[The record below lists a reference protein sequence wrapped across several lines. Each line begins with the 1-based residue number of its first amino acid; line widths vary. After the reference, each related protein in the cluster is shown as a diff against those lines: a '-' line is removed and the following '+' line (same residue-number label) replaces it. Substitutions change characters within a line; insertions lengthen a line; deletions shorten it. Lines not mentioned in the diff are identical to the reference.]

1 MNRVEADKICICRMC
16 PSFFDCGEQLA
27 YCVPEGGKSKC
38 ITVETGCVCPGCPV
52 QQQMNYQHVY
62 YCTRG
67 SAAELATT
75 QAKGFHKTAQVQKH
89 EADIVVIGSG
99 AAAYSAAITA
109 REHGAE
115 VVMVEKSSLYGGTTL
130 RSGGGFWIPNNRFQ
144 REKGIKDEKDDAIR
158 YMARYSFPHLYNPG
172 DARLGLPENEYD
184 LITTY
189 YNTASKM
196 VDFLWDIGA
205 LKSMQEINW
214 TGQPQVDY
222 MDHLPEN
229 KGIRGRTLYSVMP
242 DGTMGMGSELIRQL
256 KEWADEHDIPLLL
269 NHRVV
274 RIRRNP
280 SGHVVGVEA
289 VNVDGNEVTFKAKK
303 AVIFGSG
310 GFTFNPNLMLHF
322 QRGPHFG
329 GCAAPTNTGDFV
341 LMSSAIGALLGNMA
355 GAFRAEVVLEQAIS
369 EPDGFYT
376 VFFILGDSI
385 LLVDRYGLRVMDEK
399 RNYTDRTMMHF
410 VWDPV
415 HAEWKNM
422 LLFLVYDRRTATL
435 WQGFPPLPL
444 QDFPAPYVITGSTW
458 AELARN
464 IDERLTSLAPK
475 IGGFSLDQSFA
486 GNLKKTVSHFNKFA
500 KTGMDVDFHRGEFAY
515 DREWTTF
522 PPLVPD
528 IEWPPNNTKNYTM
541 YPLSPK
547 GPYYAIILGAGTLD
561 TNGGP
566 VINSRAQVLDT
577 DWQPIPGLYGAGN
590 CIASPTANAY
600 WGAGSTIGPAMTFG
614 YIAGL
619 NANKEHEKK
628 EY

>member
-1 MNRVEADKICICRMC
+1 
-16 PSFFDCGEQLA
+16 
-27 YCVPEGGKSKC
+27 
-38 ITVETGCVCPGCPV
+38 
-52 QQQMNYQHVY
+52 MNYRHVY

-67 SAAELATT
+67 SAAELAEV
-75 QAKGFHKTAQVQKH
+75 QKKGSRKIVKEQKH
-89 EADIVVIGSG
+89 EADIVVVGSG

-109 REHGAE
+109 CERGAE

-144 REKGIKDEKDDAIR
+144 REKGIKDERDDAIR
-158 YMARYSFPHLYNPG
+158 YMARYSFPHLYDPE
-172 DARLGLPENEYD
+172 DIRLGLPENEYG
-184 LITTY
+184 LISTY
-189 YNTASKM
+189 CDTASKM

-222 MDHLPEN
+222 MDHIPEN

-242 DGTMGMGSELIRQL
+242 DGTLGMGSELIRQL
-256 KEWADEHDIPLLL
+256 KEWADEHDIQLLL

-274 RIRRNP
+274 RIRRNT

-289 VNVDGNEVTFKAKK
+289 VNVDSNKVTFKARK

-341 LMSSAIGALLGNMA
+341 LMASAIGALLGNMA

-369 EPDGFYT
+369 DPDGFYT

-385 LLVDRYGLRVMDEK
+385 LMVDRYGLRVMDEK
-399 RNYTDRTMMHF
+399 RNYTDRAMMHF

-415 HAEWKNM
+415 RAEWKNM
-422 LLFLVYDRRTATL
+422 LLFLVYDQRTATF

-444 QDFPAPYVITGSTW
+444 QDFPASYVITGSTW

-464 IDERLTSLAPK
+464 INERLVSLAPK

-486 GNLKKTVSHFNKFA
+486 GNLKKTVSHFNKLA
-500 KTGMDVDFHRGEFAY
+500 RTGVDVDFHRGEFAY

-528 IEWPPNNTKNYTM
+528 VEWPPSDTKNYTM
-541 YPLSPK
+541 HPLSPK

-566 VINSRAQVLDT
+566 IINSRAKVLDT
-577 DWQPIPGLYGAGN
+577 NRQPIPGLYGAGN

-614 YIAGL
+614 HIAGL
-619 NANKEHEKK
+619 NAIEEPDK
-628 EY
+628 